1 MKRKIVFLGL
11 LVFLGLQLALAQTRQ
26 ITGTVISAEYGDPMP
41 GISVVVKGTTTGTA
55 TDANGK
61 YSLNVP
67 QNANLLV
74 FSFVG
79 MRTQEV
85 EITSNVIDVAM
96 EFDVT
101 ELEEIVVVAY
111 GTATKESLTGS
122 VEAVNATAI
131 EKRPVSS
138 VGSVLEGFSAGVQV
152 NNSYGEPGSDPS
164 IRIRGFTTING
175 SNAPLYV
182 IDGVP
187 FGGNISDLNPQDIES
202 ISVLKD
208 AASSALYGNRASNGV
223 IMITTKKGKSN
234 QLSIRAAVNQG
245 VYNRG
250 VKEYERLDADEFME
264 TMWLGYRNHLMSD
277 PNLAYSLN
285 DANAQASS
293 NLISTYLGYNIYNQ
307 PADQLFDE
315 NGKLV
320 SNAEIYAGY
329 DDLDWFKYMER
340 MGHRQEYSVSADAA
354 SDNSNYFFSLG
365 YLDEQGYVKSS
376 DYERLT
382 ARTNVTVTP
391 KKWMKVGLNL
401 SGSHQ
406 ISNNTNGSADSHNSY
421 ANPFFFARNIAPIYP
436 VYLHDPA
443 TGEYV
448 LDENGNKIYNSGEG
462 RPQYNGR
469 HIIWETELDMDR
481 TFRNTMQSM
490 AFLDIEF
497 LKDFKF
503 SIKGDMNLRNSENQ
517 TYNNAII
524 GDGMGNKG
532 RASRTIYRYKNFTFQ
547 QQLTWA
553 KKFDKHSVDVL
564 LAHENYSYNYAYTYG
579 YKTTEVFAGGTELV
593 NFTEITNLT
602 GYQHNYRTE
611 SYLSRARYNFDNKYY
626 FDASF
631 RRDGSSRFYEENR
644 WGNFWSTGA
653 TWIITREN
661 FMSSI
666 RDKVNML
673 KLRASYGEVGNDNV
687 NSYYAYMALYTMAQN
702 ANLGASYKIQNEA
715 LDLIWETSSSFGT
728 ALEGRVFDRLDF
740 TLEYFDK
747 RSQNLLFDVNL
758 PLSAGATS
766 TSSAEATTTQNIGS
780 IANRGF
786 EIALDL
792 DVIRTSDWNWN
803 IGLNATTYNNVILRL
818 PEENREDGI
827 ISGTKRYLEGHGI
840 YDFWMDQFVGVDQM
854 TGMSL
859 YLPDFERFYIGAEAE
874 EGKTAIPEEYTV
886 LINDEYY
893 TTYTTYAKKD
903 WSGSSIPDLFGS
915 ISSAVSYKNFT
926 LSALCTYSIGG
937 KIYDNTYRSL
947 MSVTANPGAL
957 HKDLL
962 NSWNGVPDGMT
973 EDSPNRINANGT
985 PRIDYY
991 ESSLTNS
998 SSTRFLHDASYFVI
1012 KNINLSYEMPKNL
1025 LNKIDVAGLT
1035 LNASI
1040 ENLATFTT
1048 LQGMNPQQSFNGIN
1062 NNAFLTARVF
1072 SLGAKLRF

>member
-11 LVFLGLQLALAQTRQ
+11 FVFLGLQLALAQTRQ

-41 GISVVVKGTTTGTA
+41 GISVIVKGTTIGTA
-55 TDANGK
+55 TDGDGR
-61 YSLNVP
+61 YTVNVP
-67 QNANLLV
+67 QNANTLV

-79 MRTQEV
+79 MRTQEI

-101 ELEEIVVVAY
+101 ELDEIVVVAY
-111 GTATKESLTGS
+111 GTATRESLTGS
-122 VEAVNATAI
+122 VAAVNASAI

-202 ISVLKD
+202 LSVLKD

-223 IMITTKKGKSN
+223 IMITTKKGKSDK
-234 QLSIRAAVNQG
+234 LSLRATVNQG

-250 VKEYERLDADEFME
+250 IREYERLNADEFME
-264 TMWLGYRNHLMSD
+264 TMWLGYRNSLMSD
-277 PNLAYSLN
+277 PNMAYSLA

-293 NLISTYLGYNIYNQ
+293 DLVSTYLGYNIYNK
-307 PADQLFDE
+307 PNNELFDS

-320 SNAEIYAGY
+320 SDAQILAGY

-340 MGHRQEYSVSADAA
+340 LGHRQEYSVSADAA
-354 SDNSNYFFSLG
+354 TENSNYFFSLG
-365 YLDEQGYVKSS
+365 YLDEQGYVRSS

-391 KKWMKVGLNL
+391 KKWMKAGLNI

-406 ISNNTNGSADSHNSY
+406 VSNNTNGSADSHTTY

-436 VYLHDPA
+436 VYLHDQT
-443 TGEYV
+443 TGEYIY
-448 LDENGNKIYNSGEG
+448 DEQGEKIYNSGDG

-469 HIIWETELDMDR
+469 HVIWESELDMDR

-490 AFLDIEF
+490 AFLDINF
-497 LKDFKF
+497 LEDFTF
-503 SIKGDMNLRNSENQ
+503 SVKGDMNLRNSENQ
-517 TYNNAII
+517 SYNNAII
-524 GDGMGNKG
+524 GDGSGSG
-532 RASRTIYRYKNFTFQ
+532 RAKRVFYRYKNYTFQ
-547 QQLTWA
+547 QQLTWK
-553 KKFDKHSVDVL
+553 KKFDRHSVDAL
-564 LAHENYSYNYAYTYG
+564 LAHENYNYNYAYTYG

-593 NFTEITNLT
+593 NFTDITSLT

-611 SYLSRARYNFDNKYY
+611 SYLSRIRYNYDSKYY

-653 TWIITREN
+653 TWIITRED
-661 FMSSI
+661 FMANL
-666 RDKVNML
+666 RRQVNML

-702 ANLGASYKIQNEA
+702 ANLGASYKIQNDA

-728 ALEGRVFDRLDF
+728 ALEGRLFDRLDI

-766 TSSAEATTTQNIGS
+766 TSAAEATLTKNIGS
-780 IANRGF
+780 IANRGVEF
-786 EIALDL
+786 ALDI
-792 DVIRTSDWNWN
+792 DVVRSKDWNWKV
-803 IGLNATTYNNVILRL
+803 GLNATSYKNTIIRL
-818 PEENREDGI
+818 PEENRENGI
-827 ISGTKRYLEGHGI
+827 ISGTKRYMEGHGI

-859 YLPDFERFYIGAEAE
+859 YIPDFERFYVGEEAVE
-874 EGKTAIPEEYTV
+874 DKNPIPSEYTV
-886 LINDEYY
+886 QIGDEYY

-903 WSGSSIPDLFGS
+903 WSGSAIPDVFGS
-915 ISSAVSYKNFT
+915 ISSALNYKGFT
-926 LSALCTYSIGG
+926 LSALFTYSIGG
-937 KIYDNTYRSL
+937 KIYDNTYRNL
-947 MSVTANPGAL
+947 MSVTATPAAL
-957 HKDLL
+957 HKNLL
-962 NSWNGVPDGMT
+962 NSWNGIPEGMS
-973 EDSPNRINANGT
+973 EDSPNRIDPNGT
-985 PRIDYY
+985 PRIDFY
-991 ESSLTNS
+991 ESSLTNAS
-998 SSTRFLHDASYFVI
+998 SSRFLHDASYFVI
-1012 KNINLSYEMPKNL
+1012 KNVSLSYELPKSM
-1025 LNKIDVAGLT
+1025 LNKIDVSGLT
-1035 LNASI
+1035 INFGV
-1040 ENLATFTT
+1040 ENLATFTK

-1072 SLGAKLRF
+1072 SLGANLRF